1 MIVVVKGQKPVAF
14 GSFIVRLAKA
24 TAKAPRPRAFVVPAN
39 DAELRK
45 WQRAVRRAAELA
57 RAAANERPIDG
68 PCVAR
73 MRFMIPRPPH
83 HFEGGIRLH
92 DKPHW
97 PVLQRR
103 DDVDKF
109 VRAVL
114 DAITGPIVDDDAR
127 IVRIVAEK
135 VYVDDVAEA
144 GVSLDVHRVTS

>member
-1 MIVVVKGQKPVAF
+1 
-14 GSFIVRLAKA
+14 
-24 TAKAPRPRAFVVPAN
+24 
-39 DAELRK
+39 
-45 WQRAVRRAAELA
+45 
-57 RAAANERPIDG
+57 
-68 PCVAR
+68 
-73 MRFMIPRPPH
+73 
-83 HFEGGIRLH
+83 
-92 DKPHW
+92 
-97 PVLQRR
+97 VLQRR